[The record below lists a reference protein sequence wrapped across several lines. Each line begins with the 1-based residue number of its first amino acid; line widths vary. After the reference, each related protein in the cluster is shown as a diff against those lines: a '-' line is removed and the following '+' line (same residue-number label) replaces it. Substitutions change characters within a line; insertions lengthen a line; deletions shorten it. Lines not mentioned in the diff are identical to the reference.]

1 MYPFRSP
8 GAMGKRC
15 RAGQGAIAALLC
27 AWSVVLLA
35 KAERQFV
42 NEWAAEI
49 PGGLEAARLIA
60 DELDYE
66 LLGQVRRDP
75 SPPFSFF

>member
-1 MYPFRSP
+1 
-8 GAMGKRC
+8 MGKRC
-15 RAGQGAIAALLC
+15 RAGQGVIAGLLC
-27 AWSVVLLA
+27 AWTVVLLA

-75 SPPFSFF
+75 SLFFSFF